1 LKKTILN
8 EKYDENLMYKIDK
21 VSERIQVYL
30 SIVSKYIIFKIYN
43 KILHIVLLKKIII
56 IIYNN
61 YVIK

>member
-1 LKKTILN
+1 MKKTILN